1 MFLEIVT
8 PEASIVTAEVN
19 SITVPGINGR
29 FQMLKNHASV
39 VSLLEK
45 GTVTFTGSPTI
56 TEGFE
61 DRFTKDE
68 DGKWVDRKSTR
79 LNSSHVASSYAVF
92 CSKKIQ

>member
-29 FQMLKNHASV
+29 FQMLRNHASV

-45 GTVTFTGSPTI
+45 GTVTFSGSPTI

-68 DGKWVDRKSTR
+68 DGKWVFEIKGGTLEHKNDKAII
-79 LNSSHVASSYAVF
+79 LAD
-92 CSKKIQ
+92 